1 MSFLGLSLKSLAEL
15 SEKLQ
20 RDRDREMGPRPMVLS
35 WSIREELFPLHEW
48 KPVIIIL
55 PEDKQ

>member
-1 MSFLGLSLKSLAEL
+1 MNFYQPRPVFSKG
-15 SEKLQ
+15 
-20 RDRDREMGPRPMVLS
+20 DRDREMGPRPMVLS